1 MSHTG
6 RPLNSIAIIGAG
18 IIGLSCALELAARGL
33 EVTLYDK
40 AWPPRG
46 ASWAA
51 AGMLAPAF
59 EAASEPGTHPDLYSL
74 CEASAEQWPH
84 WAKELETLSGL
95 PSGYQ
100 SGPSLA
106 LATTS
111 AQVDHLEAIRE
122 RLSGQTAEPKPCLPD
137 LAMIEPAI
145 RGEVHAAWILPSDGQ
160 VDNRQTLA
168 ALIAGMTA
176 HPNISIQPS
185 AAPLNIRDGKLNH
198 AGHDA
203 TLICAGW
210 GSAAISV
217 EENGIS
223 KDLQSWAGV
232 LGEIKPFGGQM
243 LSVRQ
248 IEGAPTKTIR
258 CGHLYIVPK
267 HDRIIIGATT
277 EPGRVI
283 TEANPDAIA
292 DLRARAI
299 AICPILAQAEVLA
312 TWAGVRPGTVDH
324 APILGETR
332 QENLFVAAGHYRNGI
347 LLAPITAKL
356 IADLI
361 VDENRSDLMW
371 AFAPRARRSEQV

>member
-1 MSHTG
+1 MSKTD
-6 RPLNSIAIIGAG
+6 RRIDSIAIIGAG
-18 IIGLSCALELAARGL
+18 IIGLSCALELAERGL
-33 EVTLYDK
+33 KVTLYEQS
-40 AWPPRG
+40 WPPRG

-74 CEASAEQWPH
+74 CEASVQQWPH
-84 WAKELETLSGL
+84 WAKDLEALSGL
-95 PSGYQ
+95 PSGYKP
-100 SGPSLA
+100 GPSLA
-106 LATTS
+106 LATTD

-122 RLSGQTAEPKPCLPD
+122 RLSGQIAEPKACLHD
-137 LAMIEPAI
+137 LATLEPAI
-145 RGEVHAAWILPSDGQ
+145 RGEVHAAWVLPSDGQ

-168 ALIAGMTA
+168 ALIAGMA
-176 HPNISIQPS
+176 EHPNISVQPI
-185 AAPLNIRDGKLNH
+185 AAPLHIRDGKLDH

-217 EENGIS
+217 NENGIS
-223 KDLQSWAGV
+223 RDLQNWAGI
-232 LGEIKPFGGQM
+232 LSEIKPFGGQM

-248 IEGAPTKTIR
+248 IEGAPAKTIR

-324 APILGETR
+324 APILGET
-332 QENLFVAAGHYRNGI
+332 QQDNLFVAAGHYRNGI

-356 IADLI
+356 MADLI
-361 VDENRSDLMW
+361 IEDTQSDLMR
-371 AFAPRARRSEQV
+371 AFAPRARRSERV